1 MHLVK
6 SFACLSALLTMLFG
20 AEAMSMTFNCSNP
33 PARVWGEY
41 HMILASTSDFS
52 ELQVDVFGLVEGST
66 EAQEEE
72 PVTVVEG
79 LVSKSNSAPKA
90 SSSQWKNATP
100 FDLTTE
106 ELGPATI
113 YLHTTEFKGEDG
125 ESIARLKIGGKDL
138 RLVCRYWRN

>member
-1 MHLVK
+1 MYLVK

-20 AEAMSMTFNCSNP
+20 AEALSMTFVCSNP

-41 HMILASTSDFS
+41 HMISASTSDFS
-52 ELQVDVFGLVEGST
+52 ELQVVVFGLVEGST
-66 EAQEEE
+66 EAEEEE
-72 PVTVVEG
+72 PVATVEEF
-79 LVSKSNSAPKA
+79 VSKPNVAAKA

-106 ELGPATI
+106 DLGPATI
-113 YLHTTEFKGEDG
+113 YLHTNEFAAESG

-138 RLVCRYWRN
+138 RLPCRYSRN